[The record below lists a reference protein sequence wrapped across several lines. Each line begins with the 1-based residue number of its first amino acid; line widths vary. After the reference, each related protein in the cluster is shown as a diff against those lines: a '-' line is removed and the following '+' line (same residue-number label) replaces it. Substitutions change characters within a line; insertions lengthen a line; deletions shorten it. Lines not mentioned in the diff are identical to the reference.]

1 MAEGGRGEEGGGM
14 GLITDERR
22 SGDIVVREAERHF
35 LRISTEVARPSEHAH
50 AASAAVCGCFET

>member
-1 MAEGGRGEEGGGM
+1 M
-14 GLITDERR
+14 GLIIDERR